1 MFYTRQM
8 KKPSTN
14 FQKRFDPKIWEIVNN
29 IPAGQVMSYG
39 AIAERAGYP
48 RYSRMVSPAMG
59 RSPEKLPWYRVVRSN
74 LTLAFEVG
82 TTDYKRQAGLLRKEG
97 VKIKGRKVIPIPLPD
112 TLDELMWAPPKQ

>member
-1 MFYTRQM
+1 MRKT
-8 KKPSTN
+8 STD

-29 IPAGQVMSYG
+29 IPPGQVMSYG

-59 RSPEKLPWYRVVRSN
+59 RSPVKLPWFRVVRSN

-82 TTDYKRQAGLLRKEG
+82 TAAYKRQAALLRKEG
-97 VKIKGRKVIPIPLPD
+97 VKLKGRKVFPVPLPD
-112 TLDELMWAPPKQ
+112 DMDALLWAPPEK